1 MESRIVRGS
10 YSAFYNHTPMR
21 KSTILLIIAVPLAF
35 GLGLLLRIPSCQEQQ
50 RKDGLIEDSAVIKEK
65 QWRDEE
71 GRLHTEIKALQ
82 AENTK
87 DFLKMKYQDS
97 MLQELQ
103 KTVREYKSKLKHGG
117 AVVQFKERVVY
128 RNIIDTSKLDSLRI
142 VCSEEIG
149 KMRHCFVNELIGFI
163 KDERN
168 WGYVHVIGREGSL
181 QAEISI
187 DNEYRIVLSKKPHW
201 FKPDEY
207 NVELE
212 NANPF
217 ANESQRTVRY
227 LQLDKSMKRKH
238 FGIGPIV
245 GVGLGYDLKI
255 HPIVGVG
262 L

>member
-1 MESRIVRGS
+1 
-10 YSAFYNHTPMR
+10 MR

-35 GLGLLLRIPSCQEQQ
+35 GLGLLLRIPSCSEQQ
-50 RKDGLIEDSAVIKEK
+50 RKDGLVEDSAVIREK

-82 AENTK
+82 AESTR

-103 KTVREYKSKLKHGG
+103 KTVREYRKKLKHGG
-117 AVVQFKERVVY
+117 AVIQFKEKVVY
-128 RNIIDTSKLDSLRI
+128 RNIIDTSKLDSLRKFY
-142 VCSEEIG
+142 S
-149 KMRHCFVNELIGFI
+149 RQSWDCFINELIGFD
-163 KDERN
+163 KDDKY
-168 WGYVHVIGREGSL
+168 WGMVHVIGQRGSL
-181 QAEISI
+181 LAEITMR
-187 DNEYRIVLSKKPHW
+187 NEYKIILSRKPHW

-207 NVELE
+207 HVELE

-217 ANESQRTVRY
+217 VDESQMTMRY

-238 FGIGPIV
+238 FGIGPMV

-255 HPIVGVG
+255 HPVLGVG
-262 L
+262 LQWNVIQF

>member
-1 MESRIVRGS
+1 
-10 YSAFYNHTPMR
+10 MR
-21 KSTILLIIAVPLAF
+21 KSAILLIIAVPLAF

-50 RKDGLIEDSAVIKEK
+50 RRDGLTEDSAVIKEK

-82 AENTK
+82 AESAR

-117 AVVQFKERVVY
+117 AVVQFKEKVVY

-142 VCSEEIG
+142 VCSREIG
-149 KMRHCFVNELIGFI
+149 KMRHCFVNELIGFS
-163 KDERN
+163 KDGKY
-168 WGYVHVIGREGSL
+168 WGTVHVMGRNGSL
-181 QAEISI
+181 QAEMWMA
-187 DNEYRIVLSKKPHW
+187 NEYRIILSRKPHW

-207 NVELE
+207 HVELE

-217 ANESQRTVRY
+217 VEESYKTVRY
-227 LQLDKSMKRKH
+227 LQIDKSMRRKH
-238 FGIGPIV
+238 FGIGPLV
-245 GVGLGYDLKI
+245 GVGLGYDLKV
-255 HPIVGVG
+255 HPIVGVE
-262 L
+262 LQWNVIQF

>member
-1 MESRIVRGS
+1 
-10 YSAFYNHTPMR
+10 MR

-50 RKDGLIEDSAVIKEK
+50 RKDGLVEDSAVIREK

-82 AENTK
+82 AESTR

-103 KTVREYKSKLKHGG
+103 KTVQEYKKKLKHGG
-117 AVVQFKERVVY
+117 SVIQFKEKVVY
-128 RNIIDTSKLDSLRI
+128 RNIVDTSRLDSLRE
-142 VCSEEIG
+142 VYSR
-149 KMRHCFVNELIGFI
+149 KTWDCFINELIGFN
-163 KDERN
+163 KDDKY
-168 WGYVHVIGREGSL
+168 WGMVHVIGQRGSL
-181 QAEISI
+181 LAEITMR
-187 DNEYRIVLSKKPHW
+187 NEYKIILSRKPHW

-207 NVELE
+207 HVELE

-217 ANESQRTVRY
+217 VDESQMTMRY

-262 L
+262 LQWNVIQF

>member
-1 MESRIVRGS
+1 
-10 YSAFYNHTPMR
+10 MR

-50 RKDGLIEDSAVIKEK
+50 RRDGLMEDSAAIKER

-82 AENTK
+82 AESTR

-97 MLQELQ
+97 LLQ
-103 KTVREYKSKLKHGG
+103 KTVREYRKKLKHGG

-128 RNIIDTSKLDSLRI
+128 RNVVDTSKFDSLRR
-142 VCSEEIG
+142 VYSKKPWEG
-149 KMRHCFVNELIGFI
+149 FVNELIGFS
-163 KDERN
+163 KDGKY
-168 WGYVHVIGREGSL
+168 WGTVHVMGRNGSL
-181 QAEISI
+181 QAEMWMA
-187 DNEYRIVLSKKPHW
+187 NEYRIILSRKPHW

-207 NVELE
+207 HVELE

-217 ANESQRTVRY
+217 VSESQRTVRY
-227 LQLDKSMKRKH
+227 LQLDKSMRRKH
-238 FGIGPIV
+238 FGIGPMV

-262 L
+262 LQWNVIQF

>member
-1 MESRIVRGS
+1 
-10 YSAFYNHTPMR
+10 MR

-35 GLGLLLRIPSCQEQQ
+35 GLGLLLRIPSCSEQQ
-50 RKDGLIEDSAVIKEK
+50 RKDGLVEDNAVIREK

-82 AENTK
+82 AESTR

-103 KTVREYKSKLKHGG
+103 KTVREYRKKLKHGG
-117 AVVQFKERVVY
+117 AVIQFKEKVVY
-128 RNIIDTSKLDSLRI
+128 RNIIDTSKLDSLRKFY
-142 VCSEEIG
+142 S
-149 KMRHCFVNELIGFI
+149 RQSWDCFINELIGFD
-163 KDERN
+163 KDDKY
-168 WGYVHVIGREGSL
+168 WGMVHVIGQRGSL
-181 QAEISI
+181 LAEITMR
-187 DNEYRIVLSKKPHW
+187 NEYKIILSRKPHW

-207 NVELE
+207 HVELE

-217 ANESQRTVRY
+217 VDESQMTMRY

-238 FGIGPIV
+238 FGIGPMV

-255 HPIVGVG
+255 HPVLGVG
-262 L
+262 LQWNVIQF